1 MRMIRP
7 EQLKHLRETYPT
19 GTRVELVQMDDAQ
32 APPIGTKGTV
42 TGVDDTGSLL
52 VDWDNGSGLNVIWG
66 VDVVRKVPSMT
77 DTIREQILAI
87 RDTGLTNMA
96 GQRPRLLRT
105 GLLPRRTPQGV
116 RALHHDRRGRITASS
131 QKSQTALLV
140 VVKKP
145 LKGIPSSG
153 RCMCLLSFWF
163 VFDLNIRDCSWH
175 LILLRFIFM
184 SRIRLHLLTT
194 GT

>member
-1 MRMIRP
+1 MKMIRP
-7 EQLKHLRETYPT
+7 EQLAHLRSTYPR

-87 RDTGLTNMA
+87 RDTGLTNMFDVPMVQKLA
-96 GQRPRLLRT
+96 YDRGYYELVTFLEEHRREYAHFIMT
-105 GLLPRRTPQGV
+105 GE
-116 RALHHDRRGRITASS
+116 AE
-131 QKSQTALLV
+131 
-140 VVKKP
+140 
-145 LKGIPSSG
+145 
-153 RCMCLLSFWF
+153 
-163 VFDLNIRDCSWH
+163 
-175 LILLRFIFM
+175 
-184 SRIRLHLLTT
+184 
-194 GT
+194 